1 MSIDQNINQQLR
13 DLGYTDIAD
22 ALQSLFITTV
32 PRVQTSPLTILFN
45 ESNTELPVN
54 GYATD
59 ITEPI
64 SSFQETS
71 DPIPDPGNFPA
82 PHVYGTSRNE
92 NVTDGFN
99 SDAGYYYN
107 APDHKHKVY
116 GGKPI
121 KGRRYDVSS
130 LQVSQY
136 ATLRGHDNDLEILP
150 PRSL

>member
-32 PRVQTSPLTILFN
+32 PRVQTSPLTVLFN
-45 ESNTELPVN
+45 EANTELPID

-64 SSFQETS
+64 SAFQETS
-71 DPIPDPGNFPA
+71 DPIPDPGNFPP

-99 SDAGYYYN
+99 SDIGYYYN
-107 APDHKHKVY
+107 VPNQKHKVY

-121 KGRRYDVSS
+121 KANRYDISS

-136 ATLRGHDNDLEILP
+136 ATLRGYDNDIEIAP